1 MEATPI
7 YKFHALPPQRV
18 YFGSL
23 QEFVSLVKMLG
34 FVFLAVAATLQAT
47 FCYCNM
53 LTFAFMHHS
62 YFVCIPFSMPFPTS
76 FYIFNVFIYSCL
88 YS

>member
-34 FVFLAVAATLQAT
+34 FVFLAMAATLQAT
-47 FCYCNM
+47 CCYCNM

-76 FYIFNVFIYSCL
+76 FYVFIHSCL